1 MKAAVIGACA
11 GAIVAAIITGALP
24 VGSDAHAQRMASPT
38 GLGELITSTVMTA
51 DNRQMVT
58 IIEPHTRVMAV
69 YLVDGAT
76 GQTAL
81 KSVRNLQWDLQLSD
95 FNGVNPLPREIQSLL
110 EQNIR

>member
-1 MKAAVIGACA
+1 MKAAVVGACA
-11 GAIVAAIITGALP
+11 GALVAAFITGALP
-24 VGSDAHAQRMASPT
+24 VGSDAHAQRMATPVGS
-38 GLGELITSTVMTA
+38 GELVTSTVMTA
-51 DNRQMVT
+51 DNRQLVT

-81 KSVRNLQWDLQLSD
+81 KSVRNLHWDLQLSD

-110 EQNIR
+110 QQDIR